1 MPRPRSQTGLVS
13 WYGMLS
19 RALGAAGLT
28 RCQTTS
34 LDAAAE
40 GAHPASGLP
49 HDTLVLAAHQAENIR
64 LAQVQSVQ
72 CKPTLEMLAHVD
84 VDQARELPLFPPF
97 SGRILSIAVQAG
109 DAIRKGQALYTV
121 DCPDFVSAQSVLI
134 SAAETLQ
141 LTSAAIDHAG
151 RMLAIGVSAQL
162 ALEQAKADYR
172 KADAAFNAAR
182 SALETF
188 GLGGAE
194 VVRLIEARQPGTALL
209 VRSPA
214 NGIVASCKAAP
225 GDFVQPGSSPAPLT
239 VTDTS
244 LKWMSAHPDDS
255 ELAGLQLGQAVRVK
269 VQAYPDRNFG
279 GSIAG
284 IASSPDPEN
293 RRAVVCAEVRDPD
306 NLLHPRMTATF
317 TIDTG
322 PAVTEL
328 AVPADA
334 VVADGK
340 NTMTVFVTSDGR
352 SFTRRTIRTGAECGN
367 MRVVLS
373 GVLAGEQ
380 VAAEGAIFLSRARAR
395 Q

>member
-1 MPRPRSQTGLVS
+1 MT
-13 WYGMLS
+13 
-19 RALGAAGLT
+19 A
-28 RCQTTS
+28 
-34 LDAAAE
+34 
-40 GAHPASGLP
+40 
-49 HDTLVLAAHQAENIR
+49 N
-64 LAQVQSVQ
+64 
-72 CKPTLEMLAHVD
+72 
-84 VDQARELPLFPPF
+84 
-97 SGRILSIAVQAG
+97 
-109 DAIRKGQALYTV
+109 
-121 DCPDFVSAQSVLI
+121 PDES
-134 SAAETLQ
+134 
-141 LTSAAIDHAG
+141 
-151 RMLAIGVSAQL
+151 
-162 ALEQAKADYR
+162 
-172 KADAAFNAAR
+172 N
-182 SALETF
+182 
-188 GLGGAE
+188 
-194 VVRLIEARQPGTALL
+194 
-209 VRSPA
+209 
-214 NGIVASCKAAP
+214 
-225 GDFVQPGSSPAPLT
+225 
-239 VTDTS
+239 
-244 LKWMSAHPDDS
+244 
-255 ELAGLQLGQAVRVK
+255 LAGLQLGQAVRVK

-340 NTMTVFVTSDGR
+340 NTMAVFVTSDGR

-380 VAAEGAIFLSRARAR
+380 VAVEGAIFLSLARARAR